1 MKEEAKKETNVTV
14 HKEEVTLVI
23 FVRFKRKVNTL
34 MRIKGKIRSF
44 VPSLLIK
51 FSQVLSL

>member
-34 MRIKGKIRSF
+34 MRIKGKI
-44 VPSLLIK
+44 
-51 FSQVLSL
+51 